1 METIMFAKT
10 TKARLAA
17 LVLAGASVS
26 FVADASAAPA
36 RGPNPDE
43 INWMNRASGPDTGG
57 YGQ

>member
-1 METIMFAKT
+1 MFAKT

-43 INWMNRASGPDTGG
+43 INWMNRASSPDTGG